1 MKEVSMPARVVN
13 LTFDC
18 DDALK
23 VGRFWSDL
31 LGRPLD
37 PGGSPGWASIGG
49 SDPERT
55 EVAWY
60 FEKVPEGKVAKNRMH
75 VDVVDP
81 DPSAVDRLVALGALI
96 VGEHET
102 GDGRHRWMVME
113 DPEGNEFCI
122 ASTPFTG

>member
-1 MKEVSMPARVVN
+1 MPAGVVN

-23 VGRFWSDL
+23 VGRFWSEA

-49 SDPERT
+49 ADPERT

-60 FEKVPEGKVAKNRMH
+60 FEKVPEGKVSKNRMH

-81 DPSAVDRLVALGALI
+81 DPSAVDRLVELGASI

-102 GDGRHRWMVME
+102 GDGRHRWTVMQ

-122 ASTPFTG
+122 ASMPFTG